1 MLVQVLKV
9 QFLEQFFGF
18 QSVYLNRLVLELGFP
33 EIKKKT
39 FIPCYNKDTT
49 GKKHSLKTKGHCLNN
64 KIIFLSMQN

>member
-39 FIPCYNKDTT
+39 FISCYNKDTT
-49 GKKHSLKTKGHCLNN
+49 GKKHSL
-64 KIIFLSMQN
+64 